1 MKNKV
6 IREVKSIVII
16 IIIAFTLKATIIE
29 AYIVP
34 TGSMEDTIMT
44 GDFLIGSKF
53 VYGMRTPD
61 WIGIPYTDIGFS
73 FPHFQFPVFREPRA
87 GDVMIFKYPRDVF
100 QKYVKRCVAEPGDT
114 VEIVAKQ
121 LFVNGNEVALSPN
134 GKVKPYS
141 LSPND
146 VQPDIFLGTQGNR
159 DHFRSLRVPQKGDLI
174 TFNGS
179 TNWEYLIPIMLM
191 DGHTVTIETDNV
203 RYEFTMFEPVDVMRR
218 KKRTPQL
225 KIINEYYPRGT
236 LLTPWADQLSYNSN
250 QVQALHIDGLPISEI
265 TDYTVEQDYFW
276 MMGDNRD
283 DSADSRYWGFVPRC
297 YILGEA
303 LFSYMSID
311 FDTWLPRLSRIG
323 TIIR

>member
-73 FPHFQFPVFREPRA
+73 LPYIQFPVFREPRA
-87 GDVMIFKYPRDVF
+87 GDVLIFKYPRDVF
-100 QKYVKRCVAEPGDT
+100 QKYVKRCVAEAGDT
-114 VEIVAKQ
+114 VEVVAKQ
-121 LFVNGNEVALSPN
+121 LFVNGEEVALSPN
-134 GKVKPYS
+134 GKLKSHS

-146 VQPDIFLGTQGNR
+146 IQPDIFLGTQGNR
-159 DHFRSLRVPQKGDLI
+159 DNFKPLRIPRKGDVI
-174 TFNGS
+174 AFNS
-179 TNWEYLIPIMLM
+179 ATNWEYLIPIMLM
-191 DGHTVTIETDNV
+191 DGHTVTIENDDV
-203 RYEFTMFEPVDVMRR
+203 RYEFTMFDPVDVMRR

-225 KIINEYYPRGT
+225 EIINEYYPHGQ

-250 QVQALHIDGLPISEI
+250 QVRALHIDGVPIFSSSA
-265 TDYTVEQDYFW
+265 YTVEQDYFW

-311 FDTWLPRLSRIG
+311 FDTWLPRLNRIG